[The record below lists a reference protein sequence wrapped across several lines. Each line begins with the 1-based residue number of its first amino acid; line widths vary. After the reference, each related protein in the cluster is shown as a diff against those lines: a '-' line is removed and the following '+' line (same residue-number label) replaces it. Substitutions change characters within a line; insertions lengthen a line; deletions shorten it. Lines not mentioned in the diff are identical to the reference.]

1 MANEFDGFEKK
12 AKEVFE
18 DLYKK
23 FDSRIRELSNQI
35 KDNIL
40 PDTQERLRQ
49 NIFKTVFISFGIGF
63 IIGAFIALFGLKSP
77 SKKKR

>member
-1 MANEFDGFEKK
+1 MANDFDNLEKR
-12 AKEVFE
+12 AKEIFE

-23 FDSRIRELSNQI
+23 FDLRVKELSNQI

-49 NIFKTVFISFGIGF
+49 NIFKTVLISFGIGF
-63 IIGAFIALFGLKSP
+63 IIGAFIALFGFKSP
-77 SKKKR
+77 SKKRK